1 MSTIDQPQTPRRVA
15 VPRGLLQTGPVLF
28 SYGFRPF
35 FLGGAIWACV
45 TMVLWIA
52 ALSGQIEIAADYG
65 FYAWHAHEM
74 LFGFGSA
81 ILAGFFLTAVPNWTG
96 RLPVSGWPLAGLFSL
111 WCLGRLAMLA
121 PGWTGVSIA
130 VALDA
135 LFLPALLVISAREII
150 AGKQWKNLKV
160 LIGLGVLTAANL
172 GFHYETI
179 VFGAPD
185 YASRFGISAYIALI
199 SVIGGRIIPS
209 FTRNWLAKQ
218 GATRF
223 PAPFGRFDM
232 AAILCSVI
240 ALLAWS
246 SLPENGISA
255 ATCGLAAIVQFIRL
269 YRWRGWTTT
278 AETLV
283 TILHVAYLFVP
294 LGFVAIAAAALG
306 YIDRASAMHVLTVG
320 TMSMMMLAVMT
331 RATRGH
337 TGRQLTASK
346 RTNLCYGA
354 ILVCALVRP
363 LSGVLPGQTD
373 LIYAAAGLFWLA
385 AFGLYLLEYG
395 PMLTRVRRQTMG

>member
-1 MSTIDQPQTPRRVA
+1 MSPIDQSIPARRGA

-45 TMVLWIA
+45 TMALWILS
-52 ALSGQIEIAADYG
+52 LSGQIEIATAYG
-65 FYAWHAHEM
+65 LYAWHAHEM

-111 WCLGRLAMLA
+111 WCLGRLAMLF
-121 PGWTGVSIA
+121 PGVIGA
-130 VALDA
+130 LPAAMLDA
-135 LFLPALLVISAREII
+135 LFLPALLIISAREII

-179 VFGAPD
+179 AIGAPD
-185 YASRFGISAYIALI
+185 YASRFGISAYIALVC
-199 SVIGGRIIPS
+199 VIGGRIIPS

-223 PAPFGRFDM
+223 PAPFDRFDM
-232 AAILCSVI
+232 ITILGAAIALFTWSVAPETRI
-240 ALLAWS
+240 TAAACGVAAALH
-246 SLPENGISA
+246 
-255 ATCGLAAIVQFIRL
+255 IVRL

-278 AETLV
+278 GETLV
-283 TILHVAYLFVP
+283 TILHIAYLFVP

-306 YIDRASAMHVLTVG
+306 WIDRASAMHVLTVG
-320 TMSMMMLAVMT
+320 TMSAMMLAVMT

-346 RTNLCYGA
+346 VTNLCYAA
-354 ILVCALVRP
+354 ILLCALVRP
-363 LSGVLPGQTD
+363 LSAILPAHLD
-373 LIYAAAGLFWLA
+373 LIYASAGLLWLFA
-385 AFGLYLLEYG
+385 YGLYLIEYG
-395 PMLTRVRRQTMG
+395 PMLTRVRRQSMG

>member
-1 MSTIDQPQTPRRVA
+1 MSPIEQSHPIRRGA

-45 TMVLWIA
+45 TMVLWIG
-52 ALSGQIEIAADYG
+52 ALSGQIGIVGDYG
-65 FYAWHAHEM
+65 LYAWHAHEM

-96 RLPVSGWPLAGLFSL
+96 RLPVSGWPLAALFSL
-111 WCLGRLAMLA
+111 WCMGRLAMLS
-121 PGWTGVSIA
+121 PGWLG
-130 VALDA
+130 ALLAATVDA

-172 GFHYETI
+172 GFHYEAI
-179 VFGAPD
+179 AIGAPD
-185 YASRFGISAYIALI
+185 YASRFGISAYIALVT
-199 SVIGGRIIPS
+199 VIGGRIIPS

-232 AAILCSVI
+232 GTILCSVV
-240 ALLAWS
+240 ALIVWS
-246 SLPENGISA
+246 VAPEGE
-255 ATCGLAAIVQFIRL
+255 TTAIVCGIAAMLQFVRL
-269 YRWRGWTTT
+269 HRWRGWTTT
-278 AETLV
+278 RETLV

-294 LGFVAIAAAALG
+294 LGFVAIATAALG
-306 YIDRASAMHVLTVG
+306 WIDRASAMHVLTVG
-320 TMSMMMLAVMT
+320 TMSAMMLAVMT

-337 TGRQLTASK
+337 TGRQLTASTA
-346 RTNLCYGA
+346 TNLCYLA
-354 ILVCALVRP
+354 ILACALVRP
-363 LSGVLPGQTD
+363 LSGILPGRLD
-373 LIYAAAGLFWLA
+373 LIYAAAGLLWLS
-385 AFGLYLLEYG
+385 AFGLYLFEYG
-395 PMLTRVRRQTMG
+395 TMLTRVRRQAMG

>member
-1 MSTIDQPQTPRRVA
+1 MSTIDQSQTPHRGA

-35 FLGGAIWACV
+35 FIGGAVWACV

-52 ALSGQIEIAADYG
+52 ALTSQIGIASDYG
-65 FYAWHAHEM
+65 LYAWHAHEM

-121 PGWTGVSIA
+121 PNVIGA
-130 VALDA
+130 LPAAMLDA
-135 LFLPALLVISAREII
+135 LFLPALLIISAREII

-179 VFGAPD
+179 VTGAPE
-185 YASRFGISAYIALI
+185 YASRFGISAYIALVC
-199 SVIGGRIIPS
+199 VIGGRIIPS

-232 AAILCSVI
+232 VTILMSVAALFLWSV
-240 ALLAWS
+240 W
-246 SLPENGISA
+246 PEGPVTA
-255 ATCGLAAIVQFIRL
+255 AAGGLAAGLQCVRL
-269 YRWRGWTTT
+269 HRWRGWTTT
-278 AETLV
+278 SEMLV

-294 LGFVAIAAAALG
+294 LGFVAIAASALG
-306 YIDRASAMHVLTVG
+306 GIDRASAIHVLTVG
-320 TMSMMMLAVMT
+320 TMSAMMLAVMT

-337 TGRQLTASK
+337 TGRQLTASTLTK
-346 RTNLCYGA
+346 LCYAA
-354 ILVCALVRP
+354 ILLCALVRP
-363 LSGVLPGQTD
+363 LSAILPAHLE
-373 LIYAAAGLFWLA
+373 LIYAAAGLLWLS
-385 AFGLYLLEYG
+385 AFGLYLVEYG

>member
-1 MSTIDQPQTPRRVA
+1 MSPIDQSIPTRRGA

-35 FLGGAIWACV
+35 FLGGAIWACI
-45 TMVLWIA
+45 TMVLWIT
-52 ALSGQIEIAADYG
+52 ALTGQIEIADAYG
-65 FYAWHAHEM
+65 LYAWHAHEM

-121 PGWTGVSIA
+121 PDVIGVLPA
-130 VALDA
+130 AMLDA
-135 LFLPALLVISAREII
+135 LFLPALLIISAREII

-160 LIGLGVLTAANL
+160 LIGVGVLTAANL

-179 VFGAPD
+179 AIGAPD
-185 YASRFGISAYIALI
+185 YASRFGISAYIALVC
-199 SVIGGRIIPS
+199 VIGGRIIPS

-223 PAPFGRFDM
+223 PTPFDRFDM
-232 AAILCSVI
+232 ITILTSVAALLIWSVSPEGRITAIAAGIAAAI
-240 ALLAWS
+240 
-246 SLPENGISA
+246 
-255 ATCGLAAIVQFIRL
+255 QFARL

-278 AETLV
+278 RETLV

-294 LGFVAIAAAALG
+294 LGFMAIAAAALG
-306 YIDRASAMHVLTVG
+306 WIDRASAMHVLTVG
-320 TMSMMMLAVMT
+320 TMSGMMLAVMT

-346 RTNLCYGA
+346 MTNLCYAA
-354 ILVCALVRP
+354 ILLCALIRP
-363 LSGVLPGQTD
+363 LSAILSAHLDV
-373 LIYAAAGLFWLA
+373 IYASAGLLWLS
-385 AFGLYLLEYG
+385 AFGLYLIEYG
-395 PMLTRVRRQTMG
+395 PMLIRVRRQTMG

>member
-1 MSTIDQPQTPRRVA
+1 MDQTQTPRRGA

-52 ALSGQIEIAADYG
+52 TLAGQIEIASAYG
-65 FYAWHAHEM
+65 LYAWHAHEM

-111 WCLGRLAMLA
+111 WCLGRLAMLF
-121 PGWTGVSIA
+121 PDVIG
-130 VALDA
+130 ALPAATMDA
-135 LFLPALLVISAREII
+135 LFLPALLTISAREII

-172 GFHYETI
+172 GFHYEAI
-179 VFGAPD
+179 VIGAAD
-185 YASRFGISAYIALI
+185 YASRFGISAYITLI
-199 SVIGGRIIPS
+199 CVIGGRIIPS

-223 PAPFGRFDM
+223 PAPFSRFDM
-232 AAILCSVI
+232 ITILASVA
-240 ALLAWS
+240 ALLLWS
-246 SLPENGISA
+246 LSPEGVV
-255 ATCGLAAIVQFIRL
+255 TAIVGCGAGALQFARL

-278 AETLV
+278 SETLV
-283 TILHVAYLFVP
+283 TILHIAYLFVP
-294 LGFVAIAAAALG
+294 FGFVAIAASALG
-306 YIDRASAMHVLTVG
+306 WIDRASATHILTVG
-320 TMSMMMLAVMT
+320 TMSAMMLAVMT

-346 RTNLCYGA
+346 MTNLCYAA
-354 ILVCALVRP
+354 ILLCALVRP
-363 LSGVLPGQTD
+363 LSAILPAYLV
-373 LIYAAAGLFWLA
+373 LIYASAGLFWLA
-385 AFGLYLLEYG
+385 AFGLYLIEYG
-395 PMLTRVRRQTMG
+395 PMLTRVRRQAMG